1 MSSRGLDPFADD
13 PDFQYLCVDRKK
25 LMAEQTKPF
34 DGKKNCWIPDEK
46 TGYIKAEIQ
55 ATKGEDV
62 TVLTENMEV
71 RNFMF
76 NHNHGTTQVQYGE
89 GEVLCNTT

>member
-1 MSSRGLDPFADD
+1 MDPFADD
-13 PDFQYLCVDRKK
+13 PDFQFLCVDRKK

-46 TGYIKAEIQ
+46 DGYIKAEIQ

-71 RNFMF
+71 NWNVIWLFYLDLPYF
-76 NHNHGTTQVQYGE
+76 ELVI
-89 GEVLCNTT
+89 

>member
-1 MSSRGLDPFADD
+1 MSSRTMDPFADD
-13 PDFQYLCVDRKK
+13 PDFQFLCVDRKK

-46 TGYIKAEIQ
+46 DGYIKAEIQ

-71 RNFMF
+71 NS
-76 NHNHGTTQVQYGE
+76 NVI
-89 GEVLCNTT
+89 

>member
-1 MSSRGLDPFADD
+1 MDPFADD
-13 PDFQYLCVDRKK
+13 PDFQFLCVDRKK

-46 TGYIKAEIQ
+46 DGYIKAEIQ

-71 RNFMF
+71 SWNAIRRFYLPNFEVVIF
-76 NHNHGTTQVQYGE
+76 NMEFYYINVF
-89 GEVLCNTT
+89 V